1 MQSGAGID
9 PNAMPANLS
18 PEYKDA
24 EAAFRAAR
32 EPKERLVCLREM
44 LRTIP
49 KHKGTDRLQGDIK
62 ARIKQLSE
70 ELAGPKK
77 GGARGG
83 PALVIR
89 PEGAAQVAVVG
100 PPNSGKSALV
110 ARLTGAHA
118 EAGPYPF
125 TTRFPQP
132 AMLPYED
139 IHFQLV
145 DLPPIARDHPVPWI
159 VNTLQPAG
167 AALLLVDLS
176 DPACLERTAE
186 VRTILAE
193 KRVSLLE
200 DWDATLAPPDPDA
213 DDYDPF
219 AIRLPTLVIA
229 TKSDLLDDPDAE
241 IEAFRELGGLTLPSM
256 ATSIETGA
264 GLAAIGSFL
273 FERLSI
279 ARVYTKT
286 PGRPPDMG
294 TPFTVRTGGTVH
306 DVARLIH
313 KDFARSLRYAKL
325 WGRSGQFKGQQVGR
339 DHLVNDGDIIEI
351 HL

>member
-1 MQSGAGID
+1 
-9 PNAMPANLS
+9 MPANLS
-18 PEYKDA
+18 PEYKSA

-32 EPKERLVCLREM
+32 EPRERLECLREM

-49 KHKGTDRLQGDIK
+49 KHKGTEHLQGDIK
-62 ARIKQLSE
+62 ARIRQLTD

-77 GGARGG
+77 GGARSG

-89 PEGAAQVAVVG
+89 PEGAAQIAVLG
-100 PPNSGKSALV
+100 PPNSGKSSLV
-110 ARLTGAHA
+110 ASLTGAHA
-118 EAGPYPF
+118 EVGPYPF

-145 DLPPIARDHPVPWI
+145 DLPPISSDLPVPWI
-159 VNTLQPAG
+159 VNALQPAD
-167 AALLLVDLS
+167 AALFVVDLT
-176 DPACLERTAE
+176 DPACLDRVAEAMNLLGER
-186 VRTILAE
+186 RI
-193 KRVSLLE
+193 SLLP
-200 DWDATLAPPDPDA
+200 DWDAALESPDEDA

-219 AIRLPTLVIA
+219 AIRLPTLMVA
-229 TKSDLLDDPDAE
+229 AKSDLLVDAE
-241 IEAFRELGGLTLPSM
+241 SEIAVFKELGDFAPPSA
-256 ATSIETGA
+256 ATSVETGS
-264 GLAAIGSFL
+264 GLDAIGPFL
-273 FERLSI
+273 FQRLAI

-286 PGRPPDMG
+286 PGRPADMG
-294 TPFTVRTGGTVH
+294 TPFTVRAGGTVH

-325 WGRSGQFKGQQVGR
+325 WDRSGQFSGQQVGR

>member
-1 MQSGAGID
+1 
-9 PNAMPANLS
+9 MPANLS
-18 PEYKDA
+18 PEFKSA

-32 EPKERLVCLREM
+32 EPKERLECLREM

-49 KHKGTDRLQGDIK
+49 KHKGTDHLQGDIK
-62 ARIKQLSE
+62 TRIKQVTE
-70 ELAGPKK
+70 EIAGPKK
-77 GGARGG
+77 GGTRGG

-89 PEGAAQVAVVG
+89 PEGAAQVAVLG

-118 EAGPYPF
+118 ETGPYPF
-125 TTRFPQP
+125 TTQFPQP

-159 VNTLQPAG
+159 VNALQPAG
-167 AALLLVDLS
+167 AALLVVDLS
-176 DPACLERTAE
+176 DPECLERTAE
-186 VRTILAE
+186 VHCLLRE
-193 KRVSLLE
+193 RRVSLLP
-200 DWDATLAPPDPDA
+200 DWEAAFVPPDPEA

-219 AIRLPTLVIA
+219 AIRLPTLMVVA
-229 TKSDLLDDPDAE
+229 KSDLLADPDEELA
-241 IEAFRELGGLTLPSM
+241 AFRELGGVELPSI
-256 ATSIETGA
+256 ATSVDTGA
-264 GLAAIGSFL
+264 GLDAIGPFL
-273 FERLSI
+273 FERLAI

-313 KDFARSLRYAKL
+313 KDFARSLKFAKL
-325 WGRSGQFKGQQVGR
+325 WGRSGQFSGQQVGR
-339 DHLVNDGDIIEI
+339 DHRVNDGDIIEI
-351 HL
+351 HV

>member
-1 MQSGAGID
+1 
-9 PNAMPANLS
+9 MPANLS
-18 PEYKDA
+18 PEYKSA

-32 EPKERLVCLREM
+32 EPKERLECLREM

-49 KHKGTDRLQGDIK
+49 KHKGTEHLQGDIK
-62 ARIKQLSE
+62 ARIKQLTE

-89 PEGAAQVAVVG
+89 PEGAAQVAVLG

-110 ARLTGAHA
+110 AGLTGAHA
-118 EAGPYPF
+118 EVGPYPF

-145 DLPPIARDHPVPWI
+145 DLPPVTRDHSVPWMA
-159 VNTLQPAG
+159 NALQPAG
-167 AALLLVDLS
+167 AALLVVDLS

-186 VRTILAE
+186 VQALLQE
-193 KRVSLLE
+193 KRVSLLA
-200 DWDATLAPPDPDA
+200 DWDAAPEPPDSGA
-213 DDYDPF
+213 EDYDPF
-219 AIRLPTLVIA
+219 AVRLPALMLA
-229 TKSDLLDDPDAE
+229 AKSDLLDDPAE
-241 IEAFRELGGLTLPSM
+241 EIVAFKELGGLTLPSV
-256 ATSIETGA
+256 AVSAETGA
-264 GLAAIGSFL
+264 GLDALGPFL

-313 KDFARSLRYAKL
+313 KDFARSLKYARL
-325 WGRSGQFKGQQVGR
+325 WGRSGQFSGQQVGR

-351 HL
+351 HT

>member
-1 MQSGAGID
+1 
-9 PNAMPANLS
+9 MPANLS
-18 PEYKDA
+18 PEYKSA

-32 EPKERLVCLREM
+32 EPRERLECLREM

-49 KHKGTDRLQGDIK
+49 KHKGTEHLQGDIK
-62 ARIKQLSE
+62 ARIKQLTE

-77 GGARGG
+77 GGARSG

-89 PEGAAQVAVVG
+89 PEGAAQIAVLG
-100 PPNSGKSALV
+100 PPNSGKSSLV
-110 ARLTGAHA
+110 ASLTGAHA

-145 DLPPIARDHPVPWI
+145 DLPPISRDHLVPWI
-159 VNTLQPAG
+159 VNALQPAD
-167 AALLLVDLS
+167 AALLVVDLS
-176 DPACLERTAE
+176 DPACVDRTAE
-186 VRTILAE
+186 ATTLLGERRI
-193 KRVSLLE
+193 SLLD
-200 DWDATLAPPDPDA
+200 DWDAALEPPDPDA

-219 AIRLPTLVIA
+219 AIRLPTLMVA
-229 TKSDLLDDPDAE
+229 ARSDLLDDPESE
-241 IEAFRELGGLTLPSM
+241 IAVFKELADFAPPSI
-256 ATSIETGA
+256 ATSVETGA
-264 GLAAIGSFL
+264 GLDAIGPFL
-273 FERLSI
+273 FRRLAI

-286 PGRPPDMG
+286 PGRAPDMG
-294 TPFTVRTGGTVH
+294 TPFTVREGGTVH

-313 KDFARSLRYAKL
+313 KDFARSLKYAKL
-325 WGRSGQFKGQQVGR
+325 WGRSGQFSGQQVGR
-339 DHLVNDGDIIEI
+339 EHLVNDGDIIEI

>member
-1 MQSGAGID
+1 
-9 PNAMPANLS
+9 MPANLS
-18 PEYKDA
+18 PEYKSA

-32 EPKERLVCLREM
+32 EPKERLECLREM

-49 KHKGTDRLQGDIK
+49 KHKGTEHLQGDIK
-62 ARIKQLSE
+62 ARIKQLTE

-77 GGARGG
+77 GGARSG
-83 PALVIR
+83 PALVVR
-89 PEGAAQVAVVG
+89 PEGAAQVGVLG

-110 ARLTGAHA
+110 ASLTGAHA
-118 EAGPYPF
+118 EVGPYPF
-125 TTRFPQP
+125 TTQFPQP
-132 AMLPYED
+132 AMLPHED

-159 VNTLQPAG
+159 VNALQPAG
-167 AALLLVDLS
+167 AALLVVDLS
-176 DPACLERTAE
+176 DPACIERTAE
-186 VRTILAE
+186 VHAVLAE
-193 KRVSLLE
+193 KRVSLLA
-200 DWDATLAPPDPDA
+200 DWEAALVPPDPDA
-213 DDYDPF
+213 GDYDPF
-219 AIRLPTLVIA
+219 AIRLPALMVA
-229 TKSDLLDDPDAE
+229 ARADLLDDPDEE
-241 IEAFRELGGLTLPSM
+241 IEVFRELGGLDLPCI
-256 ATSIETGA
+256 ATSVETGD
-264 GLAAIGSFL
+264 GLDAIAPFL
-273 FERLSI
+273 FERLAI

-325 WGRSGQFKGQQVGR
+325 WGRSGQFSGQQVGR
-339 DHLVNDGDIIEI
+339 DHPVRDGDIIEI

>member
-1 MQSGAGID
+1 
-9 PNAMPANLS
+9 MPANLS
-18 PEYKDA
+18 PEYKNA

-32 EPKERLVCLREM
+32 EPKERLECLREM

-49 KHKGTDRLQGDIK
+49 KHKGTEHLQGDIK
-62 ARIKQLSE
+62 ARIKQLTD

-77 GGARGG
+77 GGARSG

-89 PEGAAQVAVVG
+89 PEGAAQVAVLG
-100 PPNSGKSALV
+100 PPNSGKSSLV
-110 ARLTGAHA
+110 ASVSGAHA

-159 VNTLQPAG
+159 VNALQPAD
-167 AALLLVDLS
+167 AALLVVDLS
-176 DPACLERTAE
+176 DPACVERTAE
-186 VRTILAE
+186 AITVLGERRIT
-193 KRVSLLE
+193 LLP
-200 DWDATLAPPDPDA
+200 DWDAALFPPDPDA

-219 AIRLPTLVIA
+219 AIRLPTLLIA
-229 TKSDLLDDPDAE
+229 AKSDLLDDPQSE
-241 IEAFRELGGLTLPSM
+241 IEVFEELADFAPPSI
-256 ATSIETGA
+256 AASVETGS
-264 GLAAIGSFL
+264 GLDRIGPFFFRQL
-273 FERLSI
+273 AV

-286 PGRPPDMG
+286 PGRPADMG
-294 TPFTVRTGGTVH
+294 TPFTVRAGGTVH

-313 KDFARSLRYAKL
+313 KDFARSLKYAKL
-325 WGRSGQFKGQQVGR
+325 WGRSGQFSGQQVGR

>member
-1 MQSGAGID
+1 
-9 PNAMPANLS
+9 MPANLS
-18 PEYKDA
+18 PEYKAA

-32 EPKERLVCLREM
+32 EPRERLECLREM

-49 KHKGTDRLQGDIK
+49 KHKGTEHLQGDIK
-62 ARIKQLSE
+62 ARIKQLTE

-77 GGARGG
+77 GGTRGG

-89 PEGAAQVAVVG
+89 PEGAAQISVLG

-110 ARLTGAHA
+110 TRLTGAHA
-118 EAGPYPF
+118 EVGPYPF

-132 AMLPYED
+132 AMLPYQD

-145 DLPPIARDHPVPWI
+145 DLPPITRDHPVPWI
-159 VNTLQPAG
+159 VNALQPAG
-167 AALLLVDLS
+167 AALLVVDLS

-186 VRTILAE
+186 VRTLLAE
-193 KRVSLLE
+193 KRVSLLA
-200 DWDATLAPPDPDA
+200 DWGATLEPSDPDA

-219 AIRLPTLVIA
+219 AIRLPTLLVA
-229 TKSDLLDDPDAE
+229 AKSDLLDDPDEE
-241 IEAFRELGGLTLPSM
+241 IAVFKDLGSLTLPSI
-256 ATSIETGA
+256 AASVETGT
-264 GLAAIGSFL
+264 GLDAIGPFL
-273 FERLSI
+273 FERLAI

-313 KDFARSLRYAKL
+313 KDFARSLKYARL
-325 WGRSGQFKGQQVGR
+325 WGRSGQFSGQQVGR
-339 DHLVNDGDIIEI
+339 DHPVHDGDIIEI
-351 HL
+351 RL

>member
-1 MQSGAGID
+1 
-9 PNAMPANLS
+9 MPANLS
-18 PEYKDA
+18 PDYKAA
-24 EAAFRAAR
+24 EAAFRTAR
-32 EPKERLVCLREM
+32 EPKERLECLREM

-49 KHKGTDRLQGDIK
+49 KHKGTEHLQGDIK
-62 ARIKQLSE
+62 ARIKQLTE

-89 PEGAAQVAVVG
+89 PEGAAQISVLG
-100 PPNSGKSALV
+100 PPNSGKSAL
-110 ARLTGAHA
+110 AASLTGAHA
-118 EAGPYPF
+118 EVGPYPF

-132 AMLPYED
+132 AMLPYQD

-145 DLPPIARDHPVPWI
+145 DLPPITRDHPVPWI
-159 VNTLQPAG
+159 VNALQPAG
-167 AALLLVDLS
+167 AALLVVDLS

-186 VRTILAE
+186 VQTLLGE
-193 KRVSLLE
+193 KRVSLLA
-200 DWDATLAPPDPDA
+200 DWDATLEPPDPDA

-219 AIRLPTLVIA
+219 AIRLPTLIVA
-229 TKSDLLDDPDAE
+229 AKSDLLDDPGEE
-241 IEAFRELGGLTLPSM
+241 IAVFRELGGLSLPGI
-256 ATSIETGA
+256 ATSVETGA
-264 GLAAIGSFL
+264 GLDAIGRFL
-273 FERLSI
+273 FERLAI

-313 KDFARSLRYAKL
+313 KDFARSLKYAKL
-325 WGRSGQFKGQQVGR
+325 WGRSGQFSGQHVGR
-339 DHLVNDGDIIEI
+339 NHLVNDGDILEI
-351 HL
+351 HM

>member
-1 MQSGAGID
+1 
-9 PNAMPANLS
+9 MPANLS
-18 PEYKDA
+18 PEYKSA

-32 EPKERLVCLREM
+32 EPKERLECLREM

-49 KHKGTDRLQGDIK
+49 KHKGTEHLQGDIK
-62 ARIKQLSE
+62 ARIKQLTE

-89 PEGAAQVAVVG
+89 PEGAAQVAVLG
-100 PPNSGKSALV
+100 PPNSGKSTLV
-110 ARLTGAHA
+110 SRLTGARA

-145 DLPPIARDHPVPWI
+145 DLPPLARDHPVPWI
-159 VNTLQPAG
+159 GSALQPAG
-167 AALLLVDLS
+167 AALLVVDLS
-176 DPACLERTAE
+176 DPACLEHTAGVIE
-186 VRTILAE
+186 LLGE
-193 KRVSLLE
+193 KRVTLLA
-200 DWDATLAPPDPDA
+200 DWDAALAPPGPEA
-213 DDYDPF
+213 EGHDPF
-219 AIRLPTLVIA
+219 AVRLPALAVA
-229 TKSDLLDDPDAE
+229 AKSDLLDDPE
-241 IEAFRELGGLTLPSM
+241 GEAAVFGELGGFAFPVIAAS
-256 ATSIETGA
+256 AGTGA
-264 GLAAIGSFL
+264 GLDAIGSFL
-273 FERLSI
+273 FERLAI

-294 TPFTVRTGGTVH
+294 TPFTVRAGGTVH

-313 KDFARSLRYAKL
+313 KDVAHSLRYAKL
-325 WGRSGQFKGQQVGR
+325 WGRNGRFSGRQVGR
-339 DHLVNDGDIIEI
+339 DHPVSDGDVIEI
-351 HL
+351 HA